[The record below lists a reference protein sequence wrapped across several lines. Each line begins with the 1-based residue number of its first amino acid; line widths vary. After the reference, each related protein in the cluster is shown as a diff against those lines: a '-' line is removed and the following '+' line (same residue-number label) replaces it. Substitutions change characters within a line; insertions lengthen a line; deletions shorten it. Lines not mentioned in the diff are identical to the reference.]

1 MNHRPLKSE
10 STVTVSVAD
19 TVANDAKELRMS
31 TRPIWRGTLLIAVLG
46 IAAWLLVRS
55 SVKPGVDETVAGS
68 ALTEVSSDD
77 DGANAIPVEIIRAG
91 SIHPPTLSPSFA
103 GMLNAR
109 QDSVLSFER
118 GGRIVSI
125 AVEEGDEVQQGDVL
139 AQLDVS
145 GIDAS
150 ETRIR
155 AELAAAEA
163 VLQERL
169 AGPRPQTIDTAK
181 ALVEQLE
188 ARVALANADM
198 KRQRRLT
205 ASGAGSTQEL
215 DAANFG
221 HQAMV
226 RQLEAAQSELRLL
239 QAGTRQEQI
248 QSQRATR
255 DAISAKLAELKS
267 LRDDSV
273 IVAPFDGR
281 IAARNVDPGVVVGSG
296 AGCLRILSVEL
307 EGRFGIPPMTA
318 QSLAIGDGVDV
329 SASNVRCRGKVI
341 RMEPLV
347 DQATRTR
354 AIYVAVEPNAAW
366 VSGQVASIHLPL
378 RTDDSSDKTTDP
390 NPSFWV
396 PSTALSRG
404 GRGVW
409 TLLTMPGEQPT
420 QTATRRAVEVLRTDG
435 SVSLVTGMIQKQD
448 RIIASGTHRIT
459 AGMKVQEQPV
469 QEQSVQ
475 ASSRVDVK
483 LSDNPW

>member
-1 MNHRPLKSE
+1 MNDRSEKFESEESE
-10 STVTVSVAD
+10 STVTGGV
-19 TVANDAKELRMS
+19 KENGKPM
-31 TRPIWRGTLLIAVLG
+31 RPIWRSTLLVAVLG
-46 IAAWLLVRS
+46 VAAWLMVQS
-55 SVKPGVDETVAGS
+55 SMDPAADEAVAGS
-68 ALTEVSSDD
+68 ALNDVSQDD
-77 DGANAIPVEIIRAG
+77 AVANSIPVEIIRAG

-103 GMLNAR
+103 GMLSAR

-118 GGRIVSI
+118 GGRIVSV
-125 AVEEGDEVQQGDVL
+125 AVEEGDDVRQGDVL

-150 ETRIR
+150 ETRVR

-188 ARVALANADM
+188 ARVDLANADM
-198 KRQRRLT
+198 QRQRRLA
-205 ASGAGSTQEL
+205 ASGAGSSQDL

-221 HQAMV
+221 HRAMM

-255 DAISAKLAELKS
+255 DAISAQLAELKS
-267 LRDDSV
+267 MRDDSL

-281 IAARNVDPGVVVGSG
+281 IAARDVDPGVVVASG
-296 AGCLRILSVEL
+296 APCLRILSVQL
-307 EGRFGIPPMTA
+307 EGRFGIPPTTA
-318 QSLAIGDGVDV
+318 QTLAIGDVVDV
-329 SASNVRCRGKVI
+329 SASGIRCQGKVI
-341 RMEPLV
+341 RMAPLV
-347 DQATRTR
+347 DQTTRTR
-354 AIYVAVEPNAAW
+354 AVYVAVEPNDPW

-378 RTDDSSDKTTDP
+378 RPDAPEQTNQNT

-409 TLLTMPGEQPT
+409 TLLTMPGDQPI
-420 QTATRRAVEVLRTDG
+420 QTASRRAVEVLRTDG
-435 SVSLVTGMIQKQD
+435 SVSLVSGMIQKQD

-459 AGMKVQEQPV
+459 AGMKVR
-469 QEQSVQ
+469 EQSLQ
-475 ASSRVDVK
+475 ERSLQEHSGVDEK
-483 LSDNPW
+483 RIKNPW